1 MQAKEKDGTINLE
14 NSPAVAAVVVA
25 PAAKKAKG
33 MIEVVLTVQVEQQS
47 LVEEKARMWVGE
59 AALQT
64 VQATALVK
72 EKAKETVGS

>member
-25 PAAKKAKG
+25 LAAKKAKG
-33 MIEVVLTVQVEQQS
+33 MVEVVLTVQVEHQS
-47 LVEEKARMWVGE
+47 LVEQKARMWVGE